1 MKIGLRVLVYV
12 GRQQGGMHMYL
23 DVDILQT
30 DTDRL
35 VVSSFT
41 MRLDTVNEVVKV
53 HIHFLCAFPG
63 KTILHLLARF
73 MQDKQET
80 CKIRARSV

>member
-1 MKIGLRVLVYV
+1 
-12 GRQQGGMHMYL
+12 MHTYL

-53 HIHFLCAFPG
+53 RTHFLCALVYSWVQCVCEYYSQG
-63 KTILHLLARF
+63 R
-73 MQDKQET
+73 
-80 CKIRARSV
+80 